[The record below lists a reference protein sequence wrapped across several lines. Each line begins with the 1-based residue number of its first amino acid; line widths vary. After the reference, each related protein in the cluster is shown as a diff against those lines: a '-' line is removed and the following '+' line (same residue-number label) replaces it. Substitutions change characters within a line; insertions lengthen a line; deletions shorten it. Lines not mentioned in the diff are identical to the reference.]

1 MEKLKQ
7 HFLRA
12 SMLEKIIYI
21 NVAVFIFELLISSFS
36 GLFNNQV
43 NFIDQWFALSSSLD
57 AYITKPWSII
67 TYGFLH
73 ADFFHLL
80 SNCIWLY
87 IFGRLFSEYFTP
99 KQLLNF
105 YLLGT
110 IFGGIFFM
118 IAMNYFPAFN
128 SINHLLVGA
137 SAGVSAIIIGTATY
151 IPNYE
156 LKIPLINVF
165 IKVWHLAAF
174 FVLMDL
180 ISLAGSN
187 GGGHF
192 AHLGGALFGF
202 LYVNQSSNKEIEF
215 FSSFKKWFKRDKKNL
230 KTVYKSDNPKPRR
243 TDTNRKSDNQQRID
257 AILDKIGKS
266 GYDALTKEEKDFLFK
281 QGNPK

>member
-1 MEKLKQ
+1 
-7 HFLRA
+7 
-12 SMLEKIIYI
+12 
-21 NVAVFIFELLISSFS
+21 
-36 GLFNNQV
+36 
-43 NFIDQWFALSSSLD
+43 
-57 AYITKPWSII
+57 
-67 TYGFLH
+67 
-73 ADFFHLL
+73 
-80 SNCIWLY
+80 
-87 IFGRLFSEYFTP
+87 
-99 KQLLNF
+99 
-105 YLLGT
+105 
-110 IFGGIFFM
+110 M

-243 TDTNRKSDNQQRID
+243 TDTNRKSHNQQRID